1 MRIGSPAQQNVLI
14 CIITDPAG
22 IEPNPEPIGGYRA
35 QYLWS
40 AATVRDASRGSREPP
55 GAAMASILAPT

>member
-22 IEPNPEPIGGYRA
+22 IEPNPEPIGGSVRA
-35 QYLWS
+35 L
-40 AATVRDASRGSREPP
+40 
-55 GAAMASILAPT
+55 